1 MFCYTVTATLSSH
14 NALDPYLDWLSNGH
28 IQALLPWALD
38 ARVIV
43 LDVGSDLP
51 QVQSTY
57 RFANQQDFEA
67 YQSQGAPK
75 LQSEGKELA
84 QRLGGIS
91 FTRTWGIE
99 VAKATRPSSL

>member
-1 MFCYTVTATLSSH
+1 MFCYTVTATLSSQE
-14 NALDPYLDWLSNGH
+14 ALDPYLDWLSHGH

-57 RFANQQDFEA
+57 RFASRQDFER
-67 YQSQGAPK
+67 YQAQGAPK
-75 LQSEGKELA
+75 LQREGKELA
-84 QRLGGIS
+84 HRLGGIS
-91 FTRTWGIE
+91 FTRTRGTEI
-99 VAKATRPSSL
+99 ASATRSSF